1 MNELESNII
10 NIYGD
15 RGKVW
20 LDDLPEIIRKLEVK
34 WDLSDLTPVQNLSF
48 NYVLTG
54 FQNEKPIVLK
64 VGLDENTLMRE
75 AAALTVLKNT
85 GAVQILAQDKG
96 VILLERVVPGT
107 SLKGFFPDNDTQ
119 AIRIVC
125 GVMRR
130 LHQASVTPVHNF
142 PHIRDWLLVLDK
154 NWDMPTHYLEKAR
167 KLRDRLLQTSAEP
180 VLLHGDLH
188 HDNILR
194 QGKTDWVV
202 IDPKG
207 VIGYPLNEIWAFIM
221 DIERDTK
228 FVADCFSFDVQEV
241 RDCYFVHVVM
251 AACWTLED
259 NGEPGLF
266 IALAEKA
273 HQLLSK

>member
-15 RGKVW
+15 RGKVL
-20 LDDLPEIIRKLEVK
+20 LDDLPEIIKKLEVK

-125 GVMRR
+125 DVMRR
-130 LHQASVTPVHNF
+130 LHQASVPPVHNF

-167 KLRDRLLQTSAEP
+167 KLRDRWFCRKL
-180 VLLHGDLH
+180 
-188 HDNILR
+188 
-194 QGKTDWVV
+194 
-202 IDPKG
+202 
-207 VIGYPLNEIWAFIM
+207 
-221 DIERDTK
+221 
-228 FVADCFSFDVQEV
+228 
-241 RDCYFVHVVM
+241 
-251 AACWTLED
+251 
-259 NGEPGLF
+259 
-266 IALAEKA
+266 
-273 HQLLSK
+273 